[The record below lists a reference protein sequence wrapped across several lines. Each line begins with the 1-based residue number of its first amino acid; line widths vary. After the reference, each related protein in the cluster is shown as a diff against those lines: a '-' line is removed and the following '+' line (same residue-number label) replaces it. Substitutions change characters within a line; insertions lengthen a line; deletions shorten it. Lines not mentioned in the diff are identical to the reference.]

1 MTLWRHRLAAI
12 LAILTLS
19 MIGAGAGHGHLQQTA
34 ASAPGFYNA
43 ASSDLTPAKSNCP
56 VCKFSQQTAPDLR
69 PLKLAPP
76 HAVSGAMRLASDRLP
91 VSLAR
96 ARQAARAPPIAL
108 DIVA

>member
-1 MTLWRHRLAAI
+1 MILWRHRLAAI

-19 MIGAGAGHGHLQQTA
+19 TIGAGHEHFQQAG
-34 ASAPGFYNA
+34 SAPGFYAA
-43 ASSDLTPAKSNCP
+43 ASSDLTPAKRTCP

-69 PLKLAPP
+69 PLELAPP
-76 HAVSGAMRLASDRLP
+76 HAVAAAMGVASDRLP

-96 ARQAARAPPIAL
+96 ARQGARAPPIAL